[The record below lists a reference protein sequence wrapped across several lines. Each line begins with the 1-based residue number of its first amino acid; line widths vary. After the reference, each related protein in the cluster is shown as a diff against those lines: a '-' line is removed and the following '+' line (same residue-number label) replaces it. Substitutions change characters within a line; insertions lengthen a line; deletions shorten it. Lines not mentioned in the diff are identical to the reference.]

1 MGNPLISVVTAT
13 YNARNPLEFTVSSV
27 KNQTLACEH
36 IVVDG
41 GSSDGTADFLATQP
55 VKFVSEPDRGIA
67 DAMNKGIAMATGDYI
82 LALHAGDT
90 FLDVDSAAQATAF
103 LTHDMASFDVVAG
116 NRIMPAGPFS
126 LKTEF
131 FMTVP
136 HQGLFV
142 RRELFNELGV
152 YDPSYKIAMDYE
164 FILRAMRAGKAMRWV
179 RKPLTYMDD
188 TGISSRKDWPTLR
201 RRIAENHRAKMAHA
215 QSLPHR
221 LTLAAFWAAYLP
233 FKYVSR

>member
-1 MGNPLISVVTAT
+1 MTLISVVTAA
-13 YNARNPLEFTVSSV
+13 YNARDALEYTVASV

-36 IVVDG
+36 IVIDG

-55 VKFVSEPDRGIA
+55 VKFVSEPDQGIA

-82 LALHAGDT
+82 LALHAGDL
-90 FLDVDSAAQATAF
+90 FLDVDSAAAAARYLDQ
-103 LTHDMASFDVVAG
+103 DMASFDVMAGKRVAKS
-116 NRIMPAGPFS
+116 GPFS

-142 RRELFNELGV
+142 RRLLFDEIGA
-152 YDPSYKIAMDYE
+152 YDTSYRIGMDYD
-164 FILRAMRAGKAMRWV
+164 FIIRAMRAGKAMRWV
-179 RKPLTYMDD
+179 SMPLTYMDD
-188 TGISSRKDWPTLR
+188 TGISSRRDWPSIKA
-201 RRIAENHRAKMAHA
+201 RINEFHRARMAHA

-221 LTLAAFWAAYLP
+221 LALSAFWAAYLP
-233 FKYVSR
+233 YKRLSS